1 MKLRYELVLRHV
13 AGETILVPL
22 GEAAKKY
29 SGLFA
34 VNELG
39 AFLWEHIPEAETE
52 AALVNL
58 VLEDYEVSREEAEQ
72 DVQEFL
78 GKLREMGL
86 LD

>member
-1 MKLRYELVLRHV
+1 MKLRYELVLRNV
-13 AGETILVPL
+13 AGETILVPI

-39 AFLWEHIPEAETE
+39 AFLWERIPEAESE

>member
-1 MKLRYELVLRHV
+1 MKLRYDLVLRNV
-13 AGETILVPL
+13 AGETILVPV

-39 AFLWEHIPEAETE
+39 AFLWEHIPHVENEE
-52 AALVNL
+52 ALVDL
-58 VLEDYEVSREEAEQ
+58 VLEDYEVSREEAES
-72 DVQEFL
+72 DVREFL
-78 GKLREMGL
+78 GKLREMEL

>member
-1 MKLRYELVLRHV
+1 MKLRYELVLRNV
-13 AGETILVPL
+13 AGETILVPI

-39 AFLWEHIPEAETE
+39 AFLWERIPEAESE

-78 GKLREMGL
+78 GKLREMDL

>member
-1 MKLRYELVLRHV
+1 MKLRYELVLRNV
-13 AGETILVPL
+13 AGETILVPI

-39 AFLWEHIPEAETE
+39 AFLWERIPEAESE
-52 AALVNL
+52 ATLVNL